1 MRSLYFLLEKEFKQ
15 MFRSKGLLRTLFIA
29 PVIQLILM
37 PMAANY
43 SVKNISLAVVDHDHT
58 SVSLALINKVTA
70 SGHFQLVS
78 FCATTD
84 EALHQIELDKA
95 DLMIEIPAKFEQGLV
110 RENAQKMSIQV
121 NAIEGVKAG
130 LAGGYLSSILSDFNA
145 EIRTRW
151 LQPSKFEQA
160 PVISIIPINWYNQ
173 FLNYYLFIVP
183 GILVNLITGIGIM
196 QAAFNLVKEKEM
208 GTIEQ
213 INVTPIKKQYF
224 ILGKLLPF
232 YALSVV
238 IFTVG
243 LLIGFVFYN
252 VYPVG
257 SFFTMYTSL
266 FAYLFALLGFGL
278 LLSTYSETQQQTM
291 SLAFFFLNVL
301 NMMSGLFTSIDSMPQ
316 WAKIVTGCFPVSH
329 FIQAMRM
336 IMLKG
341 STLSDVSFHVWSMV
355 GIGLVFNT
363 WAVLNYRKRS

>member
-29 PVIQLILM
+29 PIIQLILM

-43 SVKNISLAVVDHDHT
+43 SVKNISLVIVDHDH
-58 SVSLALINKVTA
+58 SSFSRQLITKVTA
-70 SGHFQLVS
+70 SGHFRLEAI
-78 FCATTD
+78 CANT
-84 EALHQIELDKA
+84 EAALKEIELDKA
-95 DLMIEIPAKFEQGLV
+95 DIAIEIPDKFEQGLV
-110 RENAQKMSIQV
+110 REGSQKINVQV

-130 LAGGYLSSILSDFNA
+130 LAGGYLSAILSDFNA
-145 EIRTRW
+145 ELRLHW
-151 LQPSKFEQA
+151 VQPARFEPA
-160 PVISIIPINWYNQ
+160 PVISIMPINWYNK
-173 FLNYYLFIVP
+173 FMNYYLFIVP

-232 YALSVV
+232 FVLSIV

-243 LLIGFVFYN
+243 LMIGYVFYN

-257 SFFTMYTSL
+257 SFLTMYVSL
-266 FAYLFALLGFGL
+266 FAFLFALLGFGL

-301 NMMSGLFTSIDSMPQ
+301 NMMSGLFTSIESMPQ
-316 WAKIVTGCFPVSH
+316 WAKILSGCFPVSH
-329 FIQAMRM
+329 FIKAMRM

-341 STLSDVSFHVWSMV
+341 SSLSDISFHLWSMLGV
-355 GIGLVFNT
+355 GLVFNT
-363 WAVLNYRKRS
+363 WAILNYRKRS